1 MISALHTIL
10 YIIYTQYFNA
20 YAVIHTLCIHYI
32 YINLYNTLPMLP
44 YIICSPPSYY
54 HFAHFIDEET
64 EAWGS

>member
-1 MISALHTIL
+1 M
-10 YIIYTQYFNA
+10 
-20 YAVIHTLCIHYI
+20 HTLYI

-44 YIICSPPSYY
+44 YIICSPPNYY